1 MTCSAVQRPA
11 VRPREWE
18 ALRIEHKAA
27 LYNHCFINDGLLSA
41 RHASST
47 NGDFVTRKRK
57 RLTHALIRPPYR
69 HEGGRKW
76 LGGYFFRAQPHV
88 VSKLRLRISGWP
100 QGARALRIAFLSDFH
115 AGSHADDLARLRAI
129 VGEAASHHPDLVLLG
144 GDFVNMMLFGGGRIA
159 PRAIAAVLAGLDAP
173 LGRFAVLGN
182 HDLDYGGDEVAAALR
197 ERAIDVLSDERR
209 ELAFDGAAIDVLGI
223 PDARVERPAART
235 ALAAFA
241 DRPTLVLAHDPFW
254 FSYLPAGPHLMLS
267 GHTHGGQ
274 ICLPGIGPLTNKSRA
289 PLRWS
294 SGLIVE
300 GGRHLYVT
308 RGLGTSGLPIR
319 FLAPPEFAVLEVS
332 G

>member
-1 MTCSAVQRPA
+1 LPGAK
-11 VRPREWE
+11 
-18 ALRIEHKAA
+18 LRS
-27 LYNHCFINDGLLSA
+27 DWV
-41 RHASST
+41 
-47 NGDFVTRKRK
+47 VTGNRK
-57 RLTHALIRPPYR
+57 RLTRALTRPPYR
-69 HEGGRKW
+69 DESGRKW
-76 LGGYFFRAQPHV
+76 LGGYLFRAPVHV
-88 VSKLRLRISGWP
+88 VRQLRLRIPGWP
-100 QGARALRIAFLSDFH
+100 QREPALRIAFLSDFH

-129 VGEAASHHPDLVLLG
+129 VTQARDHRPDLVLLG

-159 PRAIAAVLAGLDAP
+159 PRAIAAALAGLDAP

-197 ERAIDVLSDERR
+197 QNGIDVLDDERR
-209 ELAFDGAAIDVLGI
+209 ALSFDGAAIDLIGI
-223 PDARVERPAART
+223 PDARSERPAAMA
-235 ALAAFA
+235 ALVALQ
-241 DRPTLVLAHDPFW
+241 DRPTIVLAHDPFW
-254 FSYLPAGPHLMLS
+254 FSRLPAGPHLMLS

-319 FLAPPEFAVLEVS
+319 FLAPAEFAVLEVS